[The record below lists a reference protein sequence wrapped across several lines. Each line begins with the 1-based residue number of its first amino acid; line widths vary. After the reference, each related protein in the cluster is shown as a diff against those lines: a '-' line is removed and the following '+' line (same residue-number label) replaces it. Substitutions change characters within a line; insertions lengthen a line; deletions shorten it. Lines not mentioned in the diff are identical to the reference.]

1 MMRIQ
6 HANVYEACEF
16 FSTQTQPLLVNLEI
30 KYPQDQ
36 TNPLVRQIKPQ
47 IWVLEWCPFKKPK
60 VFTSLNGEQLR
71 TPKST
76 EG

>member
-1 MMRIQ
+1 MRIQ

-47 IWVLEWCPFKKPK
+47 IWVLEWCPF
-60 VFTSLNGEQLR
+60 
-71 TPKST
+71 
-76 EG
+76 